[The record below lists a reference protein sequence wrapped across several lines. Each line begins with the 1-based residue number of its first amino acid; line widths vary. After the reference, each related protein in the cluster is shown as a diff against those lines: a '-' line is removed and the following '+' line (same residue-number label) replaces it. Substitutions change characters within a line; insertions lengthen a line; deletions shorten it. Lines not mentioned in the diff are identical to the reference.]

1 MHHPHPPSSRRKPVS
16 LFAILRALLVAVLL
30 PVLSGP
36 ALAADA
42 AAGKVLYESGNAS
55 VRTCTGSGCHLSL
68 PARGA
73 TTVAGISNLISFY
86 IANQAGMNLAY
97 SGKLSSSQID
107 NIAAYLLNPNAAPV
121 AAASPLTLGFTSAT
135 VGSTSAQTLA
145 VSLSNSGNAPLL
157 ISTIGL
163 SGTQAGSFAI
173 NTAASSCANGLSI
186 AAAASCQVNLGFKP
200 TLVGNN
206 LATLTIVHNA
216 GTSTVALSGTGN
228 AVPVPTLSLSAA
240 SLDLGS
246 ATVGTNATAK
256 TLTVTNSG
264 QAALNL
270 SSIAL
275 SGTNAAAFSTSG
287 GCSTATALAAGT
299 SCTLNLSFSPTS
311 VGAQSASLVLQSNAS
326 NGAQTV
332 SLAGNGT
339 AVPAPIASRSP
350 ATLGFGNVTIN
361 TAAVTQLVTVTNSGD
376 AAMAIGALTISGS
389 SAFSVSAAGTTC
401 ASTLAAGGASCNI
414 VVAYSP
420 TQAVAD
426 SANLNISSNA
436 SASALVVAL
445 SGSGVVPL
453 VAVPS
458 LSDNSAIIFVD
469 TETGKSSAAHT
480 TTLSNTGNVAF
491 TIATLAISG
500 NHAVDFPLG
509 GTCVVTLSVAAGGS
523 CTVITRFAPVEP
535 GAPLVATLNLSTS
548 NGTAFSLNLS
558 GNAIS
563 VGGPALSLSLATLDF
578 GSISVGQVSAVQR
591 LSLTN
596 TGTQETTISLPA
608 ALANGFALQSPMAA
622 GDCPA
627 FPLTLLPQQSCT
639 LAIAFNAT
647 SVGAASATLS
657 LLGDK
662 AGSPAA
668 VSTQLNLSA
677 TAIAA
682 AIVAAAASTA
692 TSGGGCTATTDGHD
706 LSLMLLVGAALW
718 VGVWRRSQRRAARR
732 ASSSS
737 PDRI

>member
-1 MHHPHPPSSRRKPVS
+1 
-16 LFAILRALLVAVLL
+16 
-30 PVLSGP
+30 
-36 ALAADA
+36 
-42 AAGKVLYESGNAS
+42 
-55 VRTCTGSGCHLSL
+55 
-68 PARGA
+68 
-73 TTVAGISNLISFY
+73 
-86 IANQAGMNLAY
+86 
-97 SGKLSSSQID
+97 
-107 NIAAYLLNPNAAPV
+107 
-121 AAASPLTLGFTSAT
+121 
-135 VGSTSAQTLA
+135 
-145 VSLSNSGNAPLL
+145 
-157 ISTIGL
+157 
-163 SGTQAGSFAI
+163 
-173 NTAASSCANGLSI
+173 
-186 AAAASCQVNLGFKP
+186 
-200 TLVGNN
+200 
-206 LATLTIVHNA
+206 
-216 GTSTVALSGTGN
+216 
-228 AVPVPTLSLSAA
+228 
-240 SLDLGS
+240 
-246 ATVGTNATAK
+246 
-256 TLTVTNSG
+256 
-264 QAALNL
+264 
-270 SSIAL
+270 
-275 SGTNAAAFSTSG
+275 
-287 GCSTATALAAGT
+287 
-299 SCTLNLSFSPTS
+299 
-311 VGAQSASLVLQSNAS
+311 LQSNAS